1 MRLMTKFFGIAV
13 ALIALTAGVQ
23 AQTYTVEFVA
33 AGSSALFLQLGLAA
47 GTSNAEGVKP
57 SGLGATCVW
66 SQASG
71 TNYSLK
77 VTDSVASETGNAW
90 IAWTPGSVSS
100 SCTNFVAKDKVYI
113 YVDVS
118 TDSEV
123 GDRLYFNGGTLGY
136 VTDSPAGAATSYL
149 ILASGATPTEQAT
162 LPSTIWNAV
171 SGLALN
177 AAATDITPAD
187 AKFAANRALATPAG
201 APVVS
206 GSQYLGL
213 GYTAG
218 DSIDS
223 YYNSSVFHVGNFTL
237 PTSGYTV
244 FPVGAVPVVVF
255 VNPSN
260 TTNGFGTLFT
270 YSSTAA
276 VNISHTALAK
286 FLDGSYGYTGDI
298 LQTPSA
304 SGANV
309 TVNIREPL
317 SGTYNTIEYSI
328 PNTTTNALGT
338 GLDLNT
344 SQDVGVNQPSS
355 EVNATSPVGQT
366 GSVPKWNPLHRATAD
381 NSSAYD
387 NRAIGTGQEISETL
401 ATTDALG
408 YAFWSTANF
417 KNATATT
424 GKYLT
429 VDGFDPLYTPSTVT
443 GSTYQTIKNTIPT
456 ASNGYLSDVTFSD
469 LQNGNY
475 PIWSLLRLVTASS
488 GKGYNTASLLSNAA
502 QNFISSSG
510 RPDFVPFNNNSEFTT
525 VEPLQVF
532 HSHFAPA
539 GVTFSSTNTPANGTS
554 AYVIATTSGSTTTY
568 RSAAPDCIATE
579 AGGDVGGVIGGTGAS
594 STLPTAADDLTVE
607 SDATYCSSTG
617 NTDGQTGYRR

>member
-1 MRLMTKFFGIAV
+1 MEQQMRLMTKFFGIAV

-23 AQTYTVEFVA
+23 AQTVELVA

-47 GTSNAEGVKP
+47 GTSNAKGVIP

-66 SQASG
+66 SQSSG

-90 IAWTPGSVSS
+90 IAWTPTVSG
-100 SCTNFVAKDKVYI
+100 SCTTINSNTKI

-149 ILASGATPTEQAT
+149 IFASGATHTEQAT

-187 AKFAANRALATPAG
+187 AKFAVNRALATPAG
-201 APVVS
+201 AQVVS

-218 DSIDS
+218 QTIGS
-223 YYNSSVFHVGNFTL
+223 YYNTSGFHVGDFTL

-260 TTNGFGTLFT
+260 TTNGFGTLTFGG
-270 YSSTAA
+270 SSPAS
-276 VNISHTALAK
+276 ISSTALAK
-286 FLDGSYGYTGDI
+286 YLDGSYGYTGDI
-298 LQTPSA
+298 LASTKG
-304 SGANV
+304 SGANA

-344 SQDVGVNQPSS
+344 SQDVGVNQLAS

-401 ATTDALG
+401 ATEDALG

-424 GKYLT
+424 GKYLL
-429 VDGFDPLYTPSTVT
+429 VDGHDPLYTPTASNYST
-443 GSTYQTIKNTIPT
+443 IANTIPT
-456 ASNGYLSDVTFSD
+456 ASNGDLSDVTFSD

-488 GKGYNTASLLSNAA
+488 GIGYNTASLLSNAA
-502 QNFISSSG
+502 QNFVNSSG
-510 RPDFVPFNNNSEFTT
+510 RPDFVPFNNNSEFTS
-525 VEPLQVF
+525 VAPLQVF
-532 HSHFAPA
+532 HSHFAPP
-539 GVTFSSTNTPANGTS
+539 GVTFSSTNIPANGTS
-554 AYVIATTSGSTTTY
+554 AYVTTSGV
-568 RSAAPDCIATE
+568 SAAPDCTAAE

-594 STLPTAADDLTVE
+594 STLPTVADDLIE
-607 SDATYCSSTG
+607 DSDATYCAG